1 MLAIDLNNQIVFVV
15 GAYFVNT
22 MNVVFIKI
30 TAAAQGLTAKE
41 TKLEVERCR
50 RHMAYFIVTFFIVEV
65 FILTL
70 KGIIY

>member
-30 TAAAQGLTAKE
+30 TAAAQGLTPKE